1 MTQQLKVY
9 QCHNCEFRAIIPSG
23 YCSCC
28 RRKNS
33 YYPIEVEGKGKI
45 FSYTTVYVS
54 EERLQ
59 SETPY
64 LLAIIECKGGLRLLG
79 RLDKSNKDSIKIGTD
94 VELIGWSDEAPIFKK
109 INEQIT

>member
-1 MTQQLKVY
+1 LAQQVKVY
-9 QCHNCEFRAIIPSG
+9 QCHDCEFQALIPPG

-28 RRKNS
+28 RGKNS

-64 LLAIIECKGGLRLLG
+64 LLATIECTGGLRLLG
-79 RLDKSNKDSIKIGTD
+79 RLDKTNMDSIQIGTV
-94 VELIGWSDEAPIFKK
+94 VEFIGWRDKAPIFKK
-109 INEQIT
+109 INE

>member
-1 MTQQLKVY
+1 LAQQIKVY
-9 QCHNCEFRAIIPSG
+9 QCHHCEFQTMIPSG

-33 YYPIEVEGKGKI
+33 FDEIEVEGKGKI

-59 SETPY
+59 SEVPY

-79 RLDKSNKDSIKIGTD
+79 RLDQSNMDSIQIGTD
-94 VELIGWSDEAPIFKK
+94 VELIGWRDEAPIFHK
-109 INEQIT
+109 IID